1 MHFADFM
8 FFSSLILTWQHLK
21 CYSRLKMNASTLCSL
36 YGASKQIFK
45 EETMNYDYAKIAKEV
60 IQAVGGPQ
68 NIKSA
73 AHCATRLRLIVV
85 DRSLADDE
93 KVGEIDAVKGTF
105 FTAGQYQIIFGTGH
119 VNRVYEQITQLG
131 IAETTA
137 SEAKEAK
144 MDGKNQVQKAIRT
157 FGDVFVPVIPA
168 LVATGLFLGLK
179 GALLNNN
186 FLALFGMT
194 NADIPQTFQV
204 LVDVLSGTTFAF
216 LPAIVCWSTFRVFGG
231 SPVLGLILGLMLV
244 NGALPNAYSVADP
257 SSGVTPLMLFG
268 FIPIVGYQG
277 SILPAFVAG
286 VIGSK
291 LEKKLRKTVP
301 AVFDFMITPFLVLFV
316 MLVLSLLVIGP
327 LLHALENV
335 LLVIVEYALELPL
348 GIGGLIVG
356 FFWSIITLTG
366 VHHIFNMLEISLLA
380 STGFNPFNA
389 ILCMCGFSS
398 AGVCLAISIKARKKE
413 IRAIG
418 PSATVSALL
427 GIGEPA
433 LFGVI
438 LRYGMKPFLL
448 SCSINGVA
456 GMIAMLLGMK
466 GTGNGITTIPG
477 LLLYIYSPSQ
487 LMMYVILAVSTFA
500 VAFGLCWF
508 FAVPPEAMEVDRPK
522 ETKKDTPTP
531 APIAF
536 PDVLGAVAQGVF
548 VPMEEIPDPTFS
560 QGVLGV
566 CCGIDPE
573 TGKVYSPMD
582 GKISQLADTLHAVG
596 IEAEGVEL
604 LIHVGIDTVEMKGDG
619 FKNHVEEGQTVKKG
633 DLLLTMDLAKIKAAG
648 HPATIMVAVTN
659 SDDLASVEAVA
670 SGRLK
675 PGDNLMCLKA

>member
-1 MHFADFM
+1 M
-8 FFSSLILTWQHLK
+8 
-21 CYSRLKMNASTLCSL
+21 
-36 YGASKQIFK
+36 

-60 IQAVGGPQ
+60 IAAVGGSQ

-73 AHCATRLRLIVV
+73 AHCATRLRLIVA

-93 KVGEIDAVKGTF
+93 TVGEIDAVKGTF

-119 VNRVYEQITQLG
+119 VNRVYEQIIQLG

-179 GALLNNN
+179 GALLNDN
-186 FLALFGMT
+186 FLSLFGMT

-204 LVDVLSGTTFAF
+204 LVEVLSGTTFAF

-316 MLVLSLLVIGP
+316 MLILSLLVIGP

-348 GIGGLIVG
+348 GIGGLVVG

-487 LMMYVILAVSTFA
+487 LMMYVLLAVATFA
-500 VAFGLCWF
+500 VAFSLCWF
-508 FAVPPEAMEVDRPK
+508 FAVPPEVMEADAPK
-522 ETKKDTPTP
+522 GSKKK
-531 APIAF
+531 F
-536 PDVLGAVAQGVF
+536 PDVLGAVAQGSF
-548 VPMEEIPDPTFS
+548 VPMEEIPDPTFAE
-560 QGVLGV
+560 GVLGI
-566 CCGIDPE
+566 CCGIEPE
-573 TGKVYSPMD
+573 TGKVYAPMD
-582 GKISQLADTLHAVG
+582 GQISQLADTLHAVG

-619 FKNHVEEGQTVKKG
+619 FKSHIKEGQTVKKG
-633 DLLLTMDLAKIKAAG
+633 DLLLTMDLNKIKAAG

-659 SDDLASVEAVA
+659 SDDLSLVEATA
-670 SGRLK
+670 SGQLK
-675 PGDNLMCLKA
+675 PGDQLMRLKA

>member
-1 MHFADFM
+1 
-8 FFSSLILTWQHLK
+8 
-21 CYSRLKMNASTLCSL
+21 
-36 YGASKQIFK
+36 
-45 EETMNYDYAKIAKEV
+45 MNYDYAKIAKEV
-60 IQAVGGPQ
+60 IEAVGGSQ

-73 AHCATRLRLIVV
+73 AHCATRLRLIVA

-119 VNRVYEQITQLG
+119 VNRVYEQIIQLG

-244 NGALPNAYSVADP
+244 NGSLPNAYSVADP

-316 MLVLSLLVIGP
+316 MLILSLLVIGP

-335 LLVIVEYALELPL
+335 LLVIVEYALQLPL
-348 GIGGLIVG
+348 GIGGLVVG

-477 LLLYIYSPSQ
+477 LLLYIYAPSQ
-487 LMMYVILAVSTFA
+487 LMMYVTLAIATFA

-508 FAVPPEAMEVDRPK
+508 FAVPPEAMEADVPK
-522 ETKKDTPTP
+522 GSKKEAP
-531 APIAF
+531 ASAQSAF

-566 CCGIDPE
+566 CCGIDPQ
-573 TGKVYSPMD
+573 TGKVFSPMD

-619 FKNHVEEGQTVKKG
+619 FKSHVKEGQTIKKG

-670 SGRLK
+670 SGQLK
-675 PGDNLMCLKA
+675 PGDNLMRLKA

>member
-1 MHFADFM
+1 
-8 FFSSLILTWQHLK
+8 
-21 CYSRLKMNASTLCSL
+21 
-36 YGASKQIFK
+36 
-45 EETMNYDYAKIAKEV
+45 MNYDYAKIAKEV
-60 IQAVGGPQ
+60 IQAVGGSE

-73 AHCATRLRLIVV
+73 AHCATRLRLIVA

-119 VNRVYEQITQLG
+119 VNRVYEQIVQLG

-144 MDGKNQVQKAIRT
+144 MDGKNQIQKAIRT

-179 GALLNNN
+179 GALLNDN
-186 FLALFGMT
+186 FLSLLGMT
-194 NADIPQTFQV
+194 SADIPQTFQV

-244 NGALPNAYSVADP
+244 NGSLPNAYSVADP

-316 MLVLSLLVIGP
+316 MLILSLLVIGP

-335 LLVIVEYALELPL
+335 LLVIVEFALKLPF

-380 STGFNPFNA
+380 NTGFNPFNA

-487 LMMYVILAVSTFA
+487 LVMYVLLALATFA
-500 VAFGLCWF
+500 TAFCLCWF
-508 FAVPPEAMEVDRPK
+508 FAVPAEVMEA
-522 ETKKDTPTP
+522 DTPKGDKKEAPP
-531 APIAF
+531 APAAF
-536 PDVLGAVAQGVF
+536 PDVLGAVAQGRF
-548 VPMEEIPDPTFS
+548 VPMAEIPDPTFS
-560 QGVLGV
+560 QGVLGM
-566 CCGIDPE
+566 CCGVEPE
-573 TGKVYSPMD
+573 TGKVFSPMD
-582 GKISQLADTLHAVG
+582 GTISQLADTLHAVG
-596 IEAEGVEL
+596 IEAGGVEL
-604 LIHVGIDTVEMKGDG
+604 LIHVGVDTVEMKGDG
-619 FKNHVEEGQTVKKG
+619 FRSHVKEGQTVKKG
-633 DLLLTMDLAKIKAAG
+633 DLLLTMDLEKIKAAG

-670 SGRLK
+670 SGQLK
-675 PGDNLMCLKA
+675 PGDRLMCLKA

>member
-1 MHFADFM
+1 M
-8 FFSSLILTWQHLK
+8 S
-21 CYSRLKMNASTLCSL
+21 
-36 YGASKQIFK
+36 
-45 EETMNYDYAKIAKEV
+45 YDYAKIAKEV
-60 IQAVGGPQ
+60 IQAVGGAE

-73 AHCATRLRLIVV
+73 AHCATRRRLIVA

-144 MDGKNQVQKAIRT
+144 MDGKNQLQKAIRT

-179 GALLNNN
+179 GALLNDN
-186 FLALFGMT
+186 FLALFGMS
-194 NADIPQTFQV
+194 NADIPNTFQV

-244 NGALPNAYSVADP
+244 NGSLPNAYSVADP

-316 MLVLSLLVIGP
+316 MLILSLLVIGP

-466 GTGNGITTIPG
+466 GTGNGITTVPG
-477 LLLYIYSPSQ
+477 MLLYIYTPSQ
-487 LMMYVILAVSTFA
+487 LSMYVVLALATFIT
-500 VAFGLCWF
+500 AFSLCWF
-508 FAVPPEAMEVDRPK
+508 FAVPPEVMETDK
-522 ETKKDTPTP
+522 AAKKDAPRP
-531 APIAF
+531 APVPAPF
-536 PDVLGAVAQGVF
+536 PDVLGAAAQGTF

-560 QGVLGV
+560 QGVLGA

-582 GKISQLADTLHAVG
+582 GTVSQLADTLHAVG
-596 IEAEGVEL
+596 IEAGGVEL
-604 LIHVGIDTVEMKGDG
+604 LLHVGIDTVEMKGDG
-619 FKNHVEEGQTVKKG
+619 FKSHIKEGQNVKKG
-633 DLLLTMDLAKIKAAG
+633 DLLLTMDLEKIKAAG
-648 HPATIMVAVTN
+648 HPATIMVIVTN
-659 SDDLASVEAVA
+659 SDDLASVEASA
-670 SGRLK
+670 SGKLMPGDPLMRLK
-675 PGDNLMCLKA
+675 A

>member
-1 MHFADFM
+1 
-8 FFSSLILTWQHLK
+8 
-21 CYSRLKMNASTLCSL
+21 
-36 YGASKQIFK
+36 
-45 EETMNYDYAKIAKEV
+45 MNYDYAKIAKEV
-60 IQAVGGPQ
+60 IQAVGGSE
-68 NIKSA
+68 NIRSA
-73 AHCATRLRLIVV
+73 AHCATRLRLIVA

-119 VNRVYEQITQLG
+119 VNRVYEQITKLG

-144 MDGKNQVQKAIRT
+144 MDGKNQLQKAIRT

-244 NGALPNAYSVADP
+244 NGSLPNAYSVADP

-316 MLVLSLLVIGP
+316 MLILSLLVIGP

-398 AGVCLAISIKARKKE
+398 AGVCLAISIKAKKKE

-448 SCSINGVA
+448 SCSINGIA
-456 GMIAMLLGMK
+456 GMITMLLGMK

-477 LLLYIYSPSQ
+477 MLLYIYSPSQ
-487 LMMYVILAVSTFA
+487 LIMYVILAIATFIT
-500 VAFGLCWF
+500 AFALCWF
-508 FAVPPEAMEVDRPK
+508 FAVPPEVMVTEQPGKKEAPK
-522 ETKKDTPTP
+522 P
-531 APIAF
+531 APAPF
-536 PDVLGAVAQGVF
+536 PHTLGSAAQGTF
-548 VPMEEIPDPTFS
+548 VPMDEIPDPTFS
-560 QGVLGV
+560 QGILGM
-566 CCGIDPE
+566 CCGIEPE
-573 TGKVYSPMD
+573 TGKVYAPMD
-582 GKISQLADTLHAVG
+582 GTISQLADTLHAIG
-596 IEAEGVEL
+596 IEAGGVEL

-619 FKNHVEEGQTVKKG
+619 FKSHVKEGQAVKKG
-633 DLLLTMDLAKIKAAG
+633 DLLLTIDLEKIKAAG

-659 SDDLASVEAVA
+659 SDELASVEASA
-670 SGRLK
+670 SGKLM
-675 PGDNLMCLKA
+675 PGDPLMSLKAE

>member
-1 MHFADFM
+1 
-8 FFSSLILTWQHLK
+8 
-21 CYSRLKMNASTLCSL
+21 
-36 YGASKQIFK
+36 
-45 EETMNYDYAKIAKEV
+45 MNYDYAKIAKEV
-60 IQAVGGPQ
+60 IQAVGGPE

-73 AHCATRLRLIVV
+73 AHCATRLRLIVA

-119 VNRVYEQITQLG
+119 VNRVYEQITRLG

-179 GALLNNN
+179 GALLNDN

-194 NADIPQTFQV
+194 NADIPHTFQV

-244 NGALPNAYSVADP
+244 NGSLPNAYSVADP

-291 LEKKLRKTVP
+291 LEKKLRKTIP
-301 AVFDFMITPFLVLFV
+301 AVFDFMLTPFLVLFI
-316 MLVLSLLVIGP
+316 MLILSLLVIGP

-335 LLVIVEYALELPL
+335 LLVIVEYALELPF
-348 GIGGLIVG
+348 GIGGLVVG

-456 GMIAMLLGMK
+456 GMIAMLMGMK

-477 LLLYIYSPSQ
+477 TLLYIYSPSQ
-487 LMMYVILAVSTFA
+487 LAIYVILALATFA
-500 VAFGLCWF
+500 TAFCLCWF
-508 FAVPPEAMEVDRPK
+508 FAVPPEVMEADAPK
-522 ETKKDTPTP
+522 GEKKEVPP
-531 APIAF
+531 APAAF
-536 PDVLGAVAQGVF
+536 PDILGAVAQGTF
-548 VPMEEIPDPTFS
+548 VPMAEIPDPTFS
-560 QGVLGV
+560 QGVLGE
-566 CCGIDPE
+566 CCGVEPE
-573 TGKVYSPMD
+573 TGKVFSPMD
-582 GKISQLADTLHAVG
+582 GTISQLADTLHAVG

-604 LIHVGIDTVEMKGDG
+604 LIHVGVDTVEMKGDG
-619 FKNHVEEGQTVKKG
+619 FRSHVREGQTVKKG
-633 DLLLTMDLAKIKAAG
+633 DLLLTMDLEKIKAAG

-670 SGRLK
+670 SGQVK
-675 PGDNLMCLKA
+675 PGDQLMCLKA

>member
-1 MHFADFM
+1 
-8 FFSSLILTWQHLK
+8 
-21 CYSRLKMNASTLCSL
+21 
-36 YGASKQIFK
+36 
-45 EETMNYDYAKIAKEV
+45 MNYDYAKIAKEV
-60 IQAVGGPQ
+60 IQAVGGFE

-73 AHCATRLRLIVV
+73 AHCATRLRLIVA

-119 VNRVYEQITQLG
+119 VNRVYEQITKLG

-144 MDGKNQVQKAIRT
+144 MDGKNQLQKAIRT

-244 NGALPNAYSVADP
+244 NGSLPNAYSVADP

-316 MLVLSLLVIGP
+316 MLILSLLVIGP

-398 AGVCLAISIKARKKE
+398 AGVCLAISIKAKKKE

-448 SCSINGVA
+448 SCSINGIA
-456 GMIAMLLGMK
+456 GMITMLLGMK

-477 LLLYIYSPSQ
+477 MLLYIYSPSQ
-487 LMMYVILAVSTFA
+487 LIMYVILAIATFIT
-500 VAFGLCWF
+500 AFALCWF
-508 FAVPPEAMEVDRPK
+508 FAVPPEVMVTEQPGKKEAPK
-522 ETKKDTPTP
+522 P
-531 APIAF
+531 APAPF
-536 PDVLGAVAQGVF
+536 PHTLGAAAQGTF
-548 VPMEEIPDPTFS
+548 VPMDEIPDPTFS
-560 QGVLGV
+560 QGILGI
-566 CCGIDPE
+566 CCGIEPE
-573 TGKVYSPMD
+573 TGKVYAPMD
-582 GKISQLADTLHAVG
+582 GTISQLADTLHAIG
-596 IEAEGVEL
+596 IEAGGVEL

-619 FKNHVEEGQTVKKG
+619 FKSHVKEGQAVKKG
-633 DLLLTMDLAKIKAAG
+633 DLLLTIDLEKIKAAG

-659 SDDLASVEAVA
+659 SDELASVEASA
-670 SGRLK
+670 AGKLM
-675 PGDNLMCLKA
+675 PGDPLMSLKAE

>member
-1 MHFADFM
+1 
-8 FFSSLILTWQHLK
+8 
-21 CYSRLKMNASTLCSL
+21 
-36 YGASKQIFK
+36 
-45 EETMNYDYAKIAKEV
+45 MNYDYAKIAKEV
-60 IQAVGGPQ
+60 IQAVGGSE
-68 NIKSA
+68 NIRSA
-73 AHCATRLRLIVV
+73 AHCATRLRLIVA

-119 VNRVYEQITQLG
+119 VNRVYEQITKLG

-144 MDGKNQVQKAIRT
+144 MDGKNQLQKAIRT

-244 NGALPNAYSVADP
+244 NGSLPNAYSVADP

-316 MLVLSLLVIGP
+316 MLILSLLVIGP

-398 AGVCLAISIKARKKE
+398 AGVCLAISIKAKKKE

-448 SCSINGVA
+448 SCSINGIA
-456 GMIAMLLGMK
+456 GMITMLLGMK

-477 LLLYIYSPSQ
+477 MLLYIYSPSQ
-487 LMMYVILAVSTFA
+487 LIMYVILAIATFIT
-500 VAFGLCWF
+500 AFALCWF
-508 FAVPPEAMEVDRPK
+508 FAVPPEVMVTEQPGKKEAPK
-522 ETKKDTPTP
+522 P
-531 APIAF
+531 APAPF
-536 PDVLGAVAQGVF
+536 PHTLGAAAQGTF

-560 QGVLGV
+560 QGILGM
-566 CCGIDPE
+566 CCGIEPE

-582 GKISQLADTLHAVG
+582 GTISQLADTLHAIG
-596 IEAEGVEL
+596 IEAGGVEL

-619 FKNHVEEGQTVKKG
+619 FKSHIKEGQAVKKG
-633 DLLLTMDLAKIKAAG
+633 DLLLTIDLEKIKAAG

-659 SDDLASVEAVA
+659 SDELASVEASA
-670 SGRLK
+670 SGKLM
-675 PGDNLMCLKA
+675 PGDPLMSLKAE

>member
-1 MHFADFM
+1 
-8 FFSSLILTWQHLK
+8 
-21 CYSRLKMNASTLCSL
+21 
-36 YGASKQIFK
+36 
-45 EETMNYDYAKIAKEV
+45 
-60 IQAVGGPQ
+60 
-68 NIKSA
+68 
-73 AHCATRLRLIVV
+73 
-85 DRSLADDE
+85 
-93 KVGEIDAVKGTF
+93 
-105 FTAGQYQIIFGTGH
+105 
-119 VNRVYEQITQLG
+119 
-131 IAETTA
+131 
-137 SEAKEAK
+137 
-144 MDGKNQVQKAIRT
+144 
-157 FGDVFVPVIPA
+157 
-168 LVATGLFLGLK
+168 
-179 GALLNNN
+179 
-186 FLALFGMT
+186 
-194 NADIPQTFQV
+194 
-204 LVDVLSGTTFAF
+204 
-216 LPAIVCWSTFRVFGG
+216 
-231 SPVLGLILGLMLV
+231 
-244 NGALPNAYSVADP
+244 
-257 SSGVTPLMLFG
+257 MLFG

-316 MLVLSLLVIGP
+316 MLILSLLVIGP
-327 LLHALENV
+327 LLHALENI

-348 GIGGLIVG
+348 GIGGLVVG

-398 AGVCLAISIKARKKE
+398 AGVCLAISIKAKKKE

-487 LMMYVILAVSTFA
+487 LVMYVILALATFA

-508 FAVPPEAMEVDRPK
+508 FAVPPEVMEADAPK
-522 ETKKDTPTP
+522 GAKKEVPP
-531 APIAF
+531 APAAF
-536 PDVLGAVAQGVF
+536 PDVLGSVAQGTF
-548 VPMEEIPDPTFS
+548 VPMAEIPDPTFS
-560 QGVLGV
+560 QGILGV
-566 CCGIDPE
+566 CCGVEPDI
-573 TGKVYSPMD
+573 GKVFSPMD
-582 GKISQLADTLHAVG
+582 GTICQLADTLHAIG

-604 LIHVGIDTVEMKGDG
+604 LIHVGIDTVDMKGDG
-619 FKNHVEEGQTVKKG
+619 FESHVKEGQAVKKG
-633 DLLLTMDLAKIKAAG
+633 DLLLTMDLEKIRAAG
-648 HPATIMVAVTN
+648 HAATIMVAVTN
-659 SDDLASVEAVA
+659 SDDLASVEAAA
-670 SGRLK
+670 SGSLK
-675 PGDNLMCLKA
+675 PGDKLMCLKA

>member
-1 MHFADFM
+1 M
-8 FFSSLILTWQHLK
+8 S
-21 CYSRLKMNASTLCSL
+21 
-36 YGASKQIFK
+36 
-45 EETMNYDYAKIAKEV
+45 YDYAKIAKEV
-60 IQAVGGPQ
+60 IQAVGGPE

-73 AHCATRLRLIVV
+73 AHCATRLRLIVA

-179 GALLNNN
+179 GALLNDN
-186 FLALFGMT
+186 FLALFGMS
-194 NADIPQTFQV
+194 NADIPHTFQV

-244 NGALPNAYSVADP
+244 NGSLPNAYSVADP
-257 SSGVTPLMLFG
+257 ASGVTPLMLFG

-291 LEKKLRKTVP
+291 LEKKLRKTIP
-301 AVFDFMITPFLVLFV
+301 AVFDFMVTPFLVLFV
-316 MLVLSLLVIGP
+316 MLILSLLVIGP

-398 AGVCLAISIKARKKE
+398 AGVCLAISIKAKKKE

-477 LLLYIYSPSQ
+477 MLLYIYAPSQ
-487 LMMYVILAVSTFA
+487 LVMYVILALATFIT
-500 VAFGLCWF
+500 AFSLCWF
-508 FAVPPEAMEVDRPK
+508 FAVPPEVMETDKPAKKEAPK
-522 ETKKDTPTP
+522 P
-531 APIAF
+531 APAPF
-536 PDVLGAVAQGVF
+536 PDVLGAVAQGTF

-560 QGVLGV
+560 QGVLGA
-566 CCGIDPE
+566 CCGVEPE

-582 GKISQLADTLHAVG
+582 GTVSQLADTLHAIG
-596 IEAEGVEL
+596 IEAGGVEL
-604 LIHVGIDTVEMKGDG
+604 LLHVGIDTVDMKGDG
-619 FKNHVEEGQTVKKG
+619 FKSHIKEGQAVKKG
-633 DLLLTMDLAKIKAAG
+633 DLLLTMDLGKIKAAG
-648 HPATIMVAVTN
+648 HPATIMVIVTN
-659 SDDLASVEAVA
+659 SDDLASVEASA
-670 SGRLK
+670 SGKLMPGDPLMRLK
-675 PGDNLMCLKA
+675 A

>member
-1 MHFADFM
+1 M
-8 FFSSLILTWQHLK
+8 S
-21 CYSRLKMNASTLCSL
+21 
-36 YGASKQIFK
+36 
-45 EETMNYDYAKIAKEV
+45 YDYAKIAKEV
-60 IQAVGGPQ
+60 IQAVGGAE

-73 AHCATRLRLIVV
+73 AHCATRLRLIVA

-144 MDGKNQVQKAIRT
+144 MDGKNQIQKAIRT

-179 GALLNNN
+179 GALLNDN
-186 FLALFGMT
+186 FLALFGMS
-194 NADIPQTFQV
+194 NADIPNTFQV

-244 NGALPNAYSVADP
+244 NGSLPNAYSVADP

-316 MLVLSLLVIGP
+316 MLILSLLVIGP

-466 GTGNGITTIPG
+466 GTGNGITTVPG
-477 LLLYIYSPSQ
+477 MLLYIYTPSQ
-487 LMMYVILAVSTFA
+487 LAMYVVLALATFIT
-500 VAFGLCWF
+500 AFSLCWF
-508 FAVPPEAMEVDRPK
+508 FAVPPEVMETDK
-522 ETKKDTPTP
+522 AAKKDAPRP
-531 APIAF
+531 APVPVPF
-536 PDVLGAVAQGVF
+536 PDVLGAAAQGTF

-560 QGVLGV
+560 QGVLGA

-582 GKISQLADTLHAVG
+582 GTVSQLADTLHAVG
-596 IEAEGVEL
+596 IEAGGVEL
-604 LIHVGIDTVEMKGDG
+604 LLHVGIDTVEMKGDG
-619 FKNHVEEGQTVKKG
+619 FKSHIKEGQNVKKG
-633 DLLLTMDLAKIKAAG
+633 DLLLTMDLEKIKAAG
-648 HPATIMVAVTN
+648 HPATIMVIVTN
-659 SDDLASVEAVA
+659 SDDLASVETSA
-670 SGRLK
+670 SGKLMPGDPLMRLK
-675 PGDNLMCLKA
+675 A

>member
-1 MHFADFM
+1 
-8 FFSSLILTWQHLK
+8 
-21 CYSRLKMNASTLCSL
+21 
-36 YGASKQIFK
+36 
-45 EETMNYDYAKIAKEV
+45 MNYDYSKIAKEV
-60 IQAVGGPQ
+60 IQAVGGAE

-73 AHCATRLRLIVV
+73 AHCATRLRLIVA

-93 KVGEIDAVKGTF
+93 RVGEIDAVKGTF

-119 VNRVYEQITQLG
+119 VNRVYEQVIRLG

-144 MDGKNQVQKAIRT
+144 MDGKNQLQKAIRT

-194 NADIPQTFQV
+194 NADIPQSFQV

-244 NGALPNAYSVADP
+244 NGSLPNAYSVADP

-301 AVFDFMITPFLVLFV
+301 AVFDFMITPFLVLFI
-316 MLVLSLLVIGP
+316 MLILSLLIIGP

-335 LLVIVEYALELPL
+335 LLVIVEYALGLPL
-348 GIGGLIVG
+348 GIGGLVVG

-448 SCSINGVA
+448 SCSINGIA
-456 GMIAMLLGMK
+456 GMITMLLGMK

-487 LMMYVILAVSTFA
+487 LGMYVVLALATFIT
-500 VAFGLCWF
+500 AFCLCWF
-508 FAVPPEAMEVDRPK
+508 FAVPPEVMEADKPK
-522 ETKKDTPTP
+522 GAKTEEPKP
-531 APIAF
+531 AVIPF
-536 PDVLGAVAQGVF
+536 PDTLGSVAQGTF
-548 VPMEEIPDPTFS
+548 VPMNDIPDPTFS
-560 QGVLGV
+560 QGVLGM
-566 CCGIDPE
+566 CCGVEPE
-573 TGKVYSPMD
+573 IGKVYAPMD
-582 GKISQLADTLHAVG
+582 GTIIQLADTLHAVG
-596 IEAEGVEL
+596 IEAGGVEL
-604 LIHVGIDTVEMKGDG
+604 LIHVGVDTVEMKGDG
-619 FKNHVEEGQTVKKG
+619 FKSHIKEGQTVKKG
-633 DLLLTMDLAKIKAAG
+633 ELLLTIDLDKIKAAG
-648 HPATIMVAVTN
+648 HPATIMTAITN
-659 SDDLASVEAVA
+659 SDDLTSVEAAA
-670 SGRLK
+670 SGQLK
-675 PGDNLMCLKA
+675 PGDPIMRLKA

>member
-1 MHFADFM
+1 
-8 FFSSLILTWQHLK
+8 
-21 CYSRLKMNASTLCSL
+21 
-36 YGASKQIFK
+36 
-45 EETMNYDYAKIAKEV
+45 MNYDYAKIAKEV
-60 IQAVGGPQ
+60 IQAVGGSE

-73 AHCATRLRLIVV
+73 AHCATRLRLIVA

-119 VNRVYEQITQLG
+119 VNRVYEQIVQLG

-144 MDGKNQVQKAIRT
+144 MDGKNQLQKAIRT

-244 NGALPNAYSVADP
+244 NGSLPNAYSVADP

-301 AVFDFMITPFLVLFV
+301 AVFDFMITPFLVLFI
-316 MLVLSLLVIGP
+316 MLILSLLVIGP

-348 GIGGLIVG
+348 GIGGLVVG

-398 AGVCLAISIKARKKE
+398 AGVCLAISIKAKRKE

-456 GMIAMLLGMK
+456 GMIAMLIGMK

-487 LMMYVILAVSTFA
+487 LMMYVLLALSTFA

-508 FAVPPEAMEVDRPK
+508 FAVPPEAMEADVPK
-522 ETKKDTPTP
+522 GSKKDTPEPAP
-531 APIAF
+531 APIPF
-536 PDVLGAVAQGVF
+536 PDVLGAVAQGTF
-548 VPMEEIPDPTFS
+548 VPMTEIPDPTFS
-560 QGVLGV
+560 QGVLGT
-566 CCGIDPE
+566 CCGITPE
-573 TGKVYSPMD
+573 IGKVYSPMD
-582 GKISQLADTLHAVG
+582 GKIIQLADTLHAVG

-619 FKNHVEEGQTVKKG
+619 FKSHVKEGQTVKKG
-633 DLLLTMDLAKIKAAG
+633 DLLLSMDLEKIKAAG
-648 HPATIMVAVTN
+648 HPTTIMVAVTN
-659 SDDLASVEAVA
+659 SDDLASVEATA
-670 SGRLK
+670 SGQLK
-675 PGDNLMCLKA
+675 PGDQFMCLKA

>member
-1 MHFADFM
+1 
-8 FFSSLILTWQHLK
+8 
-21 CYSRLKMNASTLCSL
+21 
-36 YGASKQIFK
+36 
-45 EETMNYDYAKIAKEV
+45 MNYDYAKIAKEV
-60 IQAVGGPQ
+60 IQAVGGSE

-73 AHCATRLRLIVV
+73 AHCATRLRLIVA

-93 KVGEIDAVKGTF
+93 TVGEIDAVKGTF

-119 VNRVYEQITQLG
+119 VNRVYEQIVRLG

-144 MDGKNQVQKAIRT
+144 MDGKNQLQKAIRT

-194 NADIPQTFQV
+194 NADIPQSFQV

-244 NGALPNAYSVADP
+244 NGSLPNAYSVADP
-257 SSGVTPLMLFG
+257 ASGVTPLMLFG

-301 AVFDFMITPFLVLFV
+301 PVFDFMITPFLVLFV
-316 MLVLSLLVIGP
+316 MLILSLLVIGP
-327 LLHALENV
+327 LLHALENI
-335 LLVIVEYALELPL
+335 LLVIVEYALELPF
-348 GIGGLIVG
+348 GIGGLVVG

-398 AGVCLAISIKARKKE
+398 AGVCLAISLKARKKE

-448 SCSINGVA
+448 SCSINGIA
-456 GMIAMLLGMK
+456 GMIAMLIGMK

-487 LMMYVILAVSTFA
+487 LMMYVILAIATFA
-500 VAFGLCWF
+500 VAFSLCWF
-508 FAVPPEAMEVDRPK
+508 FAVPPEAMEVDKPRGAKQDVPAPA
-522 ETKKDTPTP
+522 PTP
-531 APIAF
+531 APF

-560 QGVLGV
+560 EGVLGI
-566 CCGIDPE
+566 CCGIEPE
-573 TGKVYSPMD
+573 TGNVYSPMD
-582 GKISQLADTLHAVG
+582 GTISQLADTLHAVG

-619 FKNHVEEGQTVKKG
+619 FKSHVKEGAAVKKG
-633 DLLLTMDLAKIKAAG
+633 DLLLTMDLEKIKAAG

-659 SDDLASVEAVA
+659 SDDLTSVEAAA
-670 SGRLK
+670 SGQLM
-675 PGDNLMCLKA
+675 PGDRLMCLKA

>member
-1 MHFADFM
+1 
-8 FFSSLILTWQHLK
+8 
-21 CYSRLKMNASTLCSL
+21 
-36 YGASKQIFK
+36 
-45 EETMNYDYAKIAKEV
+45 MNYDYAKIAKEV
-60 IQAVGGPQ
+60 IQAVGGAE

-73 AHCATRLRLIVV
+73 AHCATRLRLIVA

-144 MDGKNQVQKAIRT
+144 MDGKNQIQKAIRT

-244 NGALPNAYSVADP
+244 NGSLPNAYSVADP
-257 SSGVTPLMLFG
+257 SSGVTPLILFG

-316 MLVLSLLVIGP
+316 MLILSLLVIGP

-335 LLVIVEYALELPL
+335 LLIIVEYALELPF

-398 AGVCLAISIKARKKE
+398 AGVCLAISIKAKKKE

-448 SCSINGVA
+448 SCSINGIA

-477 LLLYIYSPSQ
+477 MLLYIYTPSQ
-487 LMMYVILAVSTFA
+487 LIMYVILALATFIT
-500 VAFGLCWF
+500 AFCLCWF
-508 FAVPPEAMEVDRPK
+508 FAVPPEVMETDHAV
-522 ETKKDTPTP
+522 KKDIPAP
-531 APIAF
+531 APIPF
-536 PDVLGAVAQGVF
+536 PDVLGAAAQGTF

-566 CCGIDPE
+566 CCGIEPE

-582 GKISQLADTLHAVG
+582 GTISQLADTLHAVG
-596 IEAEGVEL
+596 IEAGGVEL
-604 LIHVGIDTVEMKGDG
+604 LIHVGIDTVGMNGNG
-619 FKNHVEEGQTVKKG
+619 FKSHITEGQTVKKG
-633 DLLLTMDLAKIKAAG
+633 DLLLTMDLEKIKAAG
-648 HPATIMVAVTN
+648 HPATIMVIVTN
-659 SDDLASVEAVA
+659 SDDLSSVEASA
-670 SGRLK
+670 SGKLMPGDPLMRLK
-675 PGDNLMCLKA
+675 A

>member
-1 MHFADFM
+1 
-8 FFSSLILTWQHLK
+8 
-21 CYSRLKMNASTLCSL
+21 
-36 YGASKQIFK
+36 
-45 EETMNYDYAKIAKEV
+45 MNYDYAKIAKEV
-60 IQAVGGPQ
+60 IQAVGGSE
-68 NIKSA
+68 NIRSA
-73 AHCATRLRLIVV
+73 AHCATRLRLIVA

-119 VNRVYEQITQLG
+119 VNRVYEQIVQLG

-144 MDGKNQVQKAIRT
+144 MDGKNQLQKAIRT

-244 NGALPNAYSVADP
+244 NGSLPNAYSVADP
-257 SSGVTPLMLFG
+257 SSGVTPLMLLG

-316 MLVLSLLVIGP
+316 MLILSLLVIGP

-335 LLVIVEYALELPL
+335 LLVIVEYALGLPL

-477 LLLYIYSPSQ
+477 LLLYIYAPSQ
-487 LMMYVILAVSTFA
+487 LVMYLILASATFA
-500 VAFGLCWF
+500 AAFCLCWF
-508 FAVPPEAMEVDRPK
+508 FAVPPEVMETDNTKGNKK
-522 ETKKDTPTP
+522 EVPAP
-531 APIAF
+531 APISF
-536 PDVLGAVAQGVF
+536 PDVLGAVAQGDF

-566 CCGIDPE
+566 CCGINPE

-582 GKISQLADTLHAVG
+582 GTISQLADTLHAVG

-619 FKNHVEEGQTVKKG
+619 FRSHVKEGQTVRKG
-633 DLLLTMDLAKIKAAG
+633 DLLLTMDLEKIKAAG
-648 HPATIMVAVTN
+648 HPSTIMVAVTN

-670 SGRLK
+670 SGQLK
-675 PGDNLMCLKA
+675 PGDQLMRLKA

>member
-1 MHFADFM
+1 M
-8 FFSSLILTWQHLK
+8 S
-21 CYSRLKMNASTLCSL
+21 
-36 YGASKQIFK
+36 
-45 EETMNYDYAKIAKEV
+45 YDYAKIAKEV
-60 IQAVGGPQ
+60 IQAVGGAE

-73 AHCATRLRLIVV
+73 AHCATRLRLIVA

-144 MDGKNQVQKAIRT
+144 MDGKNQLQKAIRT

-179 GALLNNN
+179 GALLNDN
-186 FLALFGMT
+186 FLALFGMS
-194 NADIPQTFQV
+194 NADIPNTFQV

-244 NGALPNAYSVADP
+244 NGSLPNAYSVADP

-316 MLVLSLLVIGP
+316 MLILSLLVIGP

-335 LLVIVEYALELPL
+335 LLVFVEYALELPL

-466 GTGNGITTIPG
+466 GTGNGITTVPG
-477 LLLYIYSPSQ
+477 MLLYIYTPSQ
-487 LMMYVILAVSTFA
+487 LAMYVVLALATFIT
-500 VAFGLCWF
+500 AFSLCWF
-508 FAVPPEAMEVDRPK
+508 FAVPPEVMETDK
-522 ETKKDTPTP
+522 AAKKDAPRP
-531 APIAF
+531 APVPVPF
-536 PDVLGAVAQGVF
+536 PDVLGAAAQGTF

-560 QGVLGV
+560 QGVLGA

-582 GKISQLADTLHAVG
+582 GTVSQLADTLHAVG
-596 IEAEGVEL
+596 IEAGGVEL
-604 LIHVGIDTVEMKGDG
+604 LLHVGIDTVEMKGDG
-619 FKNHVEEGQTVKKG
+619 FKSHIKEGQNVKKG
-633 DLLLTMDLAKIKAAG
+633 DLLLTMDLEKIKAAG
-648 HPATIMVAVTN
+648 HSATIMVIVTN
-659 SDDLASVEAVA
+659 SDDLASVEASA
-670 SGRLK
+670 SGKLMPGDPLMRLK
-675 PGDNLMCLKA
+675 A

>member
-1 MHFADFM
+1 M
-8 FFSSLILTWQHLK
+8 S
-21 CYSRLKMNASTLCSL
+21 
-36 YGASKQIFK
+36 
-45 EETMNYDYAKIAKEV
+45 YDYAKIAKEV
-60 IQAVGGPQ
+60 IQAVGGAE

-73 AHCATRLRLIVV
+73 AHCATRLRLIVA

-144 MDGKNQVQKAIRT
+144 MDGKNQLQKAIRT

-179 GALLNNN
+179 GALLNDN
-186 FLALFGMT
+186 FLALFGMS
-194 NADIPQTFQV
+194 NADIPNTFQV

-231 SPVLGLILGLMLV
+231 SPVLGRILGVMGV
-244 NGALPNAYSVADP
+244 NGSLPNAYSVADP

-316 MLVLSLLVIGP
+316 MLILSLLVIGP

-466 GTGNGITTIPG
+466 GTGNGITTVPG
-477 LLLYIYSPSQ
+477 MLLYIYTPSQ
-487 LMMYVILAVSTFA
+487 LAMYVVLALATFIT
-500 VAFGLCWF
+500 AFSLCWF
-508 FAVPPEAMEVDRPK
+508 FAVPPEVMETDK
-522 ETKKDTPTP
+522 AAKKDAPRP
-531 APIAF
+531 APVPVPF
-536 PDVLGAVAQGVF
+536 PDVLGAAAQGTF

-560 QGVLGV
+560 QGVLGA

-582 GKISQLADTLHAVG
+582 GTVSQLADTLHAVG
-596 IEAEGVEL
+596 IEAGGVEL
-604 LIHVGIDTVEMKGDG
+604 LLHVGIDTVEMKGDG
-619 FKNHVEEGQTVKKG
+619 FKSHIKEGQNVKKG
-633 DLLLTMDLAKIKAAG
+633 DLLLTMDLEKIKAAG
-648 HPATIMVAVTN
+648 HPATIMVIVTN
-659 SDDLASVEAVA
+659 SDDLASVEASA
-670 SGRLK
+670 SGKLMPGDPLMRLK
-675 PGDNLMCLKA
+675 A

>member
-1 MHFADFM
+1 
-8 FFSSLILTWQHLK
+8 
-21 CYSRLKMNASTLCSL
+21 
-36 YGASKQIFK
+36 
-45 EETMNYDYAKIAKEV
+45 MNYDYAKIAKEV
-60 IQAVGGPQ
+60 IAAVGGSQ

-73 AHCATRLRLIVV
+73 AHCATRLRLIVA

-93 KVGEIDAVKGTF
+93 TVGEIDAVKGTF

-119 VNRVYEQITQLG
+119 VNRVYEQIIQLG

-179 GALLNNN
+179 GALLNDN
-186 FLALFGMT
+186 FLSLFGMT

-204 LVDVLSGTTFAF
+204 LVEVLSGTTFAF

-316 MLVLSLLVIGP
+316 MLILSLLVIGP

-348 GIGGLIVG
+348 GIGGLVVG

-487 LMMYVILAVSTFA
+487 LMMYVLLAIATFA
-500 VAFGLCWF
+500 VAFSLCWF
-508 FAVPPEAMEVDRPK
+508 FAVPPEVMEAEAPK
-522 ETKKDTPTP
+522 GGKKK
-531 APIAF
+531 F
-536 PDVLGAVAQGVF
+536 PDVLGAVAQGSF
-548 VPMEEIPDPTFS
+548 VPMEEIPDPTFAE
-560 QGVLGV
+560 GVLGI
-566 CCGIDPE
+566 CCGIEPE
-573 TGKVYSPMD
+573 TGKVYAPMD
-582 GKISQLADTLHAVG
+582 GQISQLADTLHAVG

-619 FKNHVEEGQTVKKG
+619 FRSHIKEGQTVKKG
-633 DLLLTMDLAKIKAAG
+633 DLLLTMDLNKIKAAG

-659 SDDLASVEAVA
+659 SDDLSLVEATA
-670 SGRLK
+670 SGQLK
-675 PGDNLMCLKA
+675 PGDQLMRLKA

>member
-1 MHFADFM
+1 
-8 FFSSLILTWQHLK
+8 
-21 CYSRLKMNASTLCSL
+21 
-36 YGASKQIFK
+36 
-45 EETMNYDYAKIAKEV
+45 MNYDYAKIAKEV
-60 IQAVGGPQ
+60 IQAVGGSE

-73 AHCATRLRLIVV
+73 AHCATRLRLIVA

-119 VNRVYEQITQLG
+119 VNRVYEQIIQLG

-179 GALLNNN
+179 GALLNDN
-186 FLALFGMT
+186 FLSLFGMT
-194 NADIPQTFQV
+194 NSDIPHTFQV

-244 NGALPNAYSVADP
+244 NGSLPNAYSVADP

-316 MLVLSLLVIGP
+316 MLILSLLVIGP
-327 LLHALENV
+327 LLHALENI
-335 LLVIVEYALELPL
+335 LLVIVEYALGLPF
-348 GIGGLIVG
+348 GIGGLVVG

-448 SCSINGVA
+448 SCSINGIA

-487 LMMYVILAVSTFA
+487 MAMYVILAIATFII
-500 VAFGLCWF
+500 AFCLCWF
-508 FAVPPEAMEVDRPK
+508 FAVPPEVMETESPK
-522 ETKKDTPTP
+522 GSKQEDSAD
-531 APIAF
+531 APITF
-536 PDVLGAVAQGVF
+536 PDVLGSVAQGTF

-560 QGVLGV
+560 QGILGI
-566 CCGIDPE
+566 CCGINPE
-573 TGKVYSPMD
+573 TGNVYSPMN
-582 GKISQLADTLHAVG
+582 GKISQLADTLHAIG

-619 FKNHVEEGQTVKKG
+619 FKSHVKEGQTVKKG
-633 DLLLTMDLAKIKAAG
+633 DLLLTMDLKKIQAAG
-648 HPATIMVAVTN
+648 HPSTIMVAVTN
-659 SDDLASVEAVA
+659 SDELASVETVA
-670 SGRLK
+670 SGQLQ
-675 PGDNLMCLKA
+675 PGDQLMCLKA

>member
-1 MHFADFM
+1 
-8 FFSSLILTWQHLK
+8 
-21 CYSRLKMNASTLCSL
+21 
-36 YGASKQIFK
+36 
-45 EETMNYDYAKIAKEV
+45 MNYDYAKIAKEV
-60 IQAVGGPQ
+60 IQAVGGAE

-73 AHCATRLRLIVV
+73 AHCATRLRLIVA

-144 MDGKNQVQKAIRT
+144 MDGKNKVQKAIRT

-179 GALLNNN
+179 GALLNDN
-186 FLALFGMT
+186 FLSLFGMT
-194 NADIPQTFQV
+194 NADVPHTFQV
-204 LVDVLSGTTFAF
+204 LVEVLSGTTFAF

-316 MLVLSLLVIGP
+316 MLILSLLVIGP

-348 GIGGLIVG
+348 GIGGLVVG

-398 AGVCLAISIKARKKE
+398 AGVCLAISIKAKKKE

-487 LMMYVILAVSTFA
+487 LAMYVILALSTFA

-508 FAVPPEAMEVDRPK
+508 FAVPPEVMEADAPK
-522 ETKKDTPTP
+522 GNKKDAP
-531 APIAF
+531 APTRAPAQIAF
-536 PDVLGAVAQGVF
+536 PDVLGSVAQGVF

-560 QGVLGV
+560 QGVLGI
-566 CCGIDPE
+566 CCGVDPE

-582 GKISQLADTLHAVG
+582 GRISTLADTLHAIG
-596 IEAEGVEL
+596 IEADGVEL
-604 LIHVGIDTVEMKGDG
+604 LIHVGIDTVAMKGDG
-619 FKNHVEEGQTVKKG
+619 FKSHVEEGQTVKKG
-633 DLLLTMDLAKIKAAG
+633 DLLLTMDLEKIKAAG

-659 SDDLASVEAVA
+659 SDDLTSVEAVA
-670 SGRLK
+670 SGQLK
-675 PGDNLMCLKA
+675 PGDQLMCLKA

>member
-1 MHFADFM
+1 MLFSQQDEREYIMCVFM
-8 FFSSLILTWQHLK
+8 VHQNK
-21 CYSRLKMNASTLCSL
+21 
-36 YGASKQIFK
+36 IFK

-60 IQAVGGPQ
+60 IQAVGGSE

-73 AHCATRLRLIVV
+73 AHCATRLRLIVA

-179 GALLNNN
+179 GALLNDN

-244 NGALPNAYSVADP
+244 NGSLPNAYSVADP

-316 MLVLSLLVIGP
+316 MLILSLLVIGP

-335 LLVIVEYALELPL
+335 LLVIVEYALKLPF
-348 GIGGLIVG
+348 GIGGLVVG

-466 GTGNGITTIPG
+466 GTGNGITTVPG

-487 LMMYVILAVSTFA
+487 LMMYVILAIATFA

-508 FAVPPEAMEVDRPK
+508 FAVPPEAMEA
-522 ETKKDTPTP
+522 DTPKGSKKEVPAP
-531 APIAF
+531 APIPF
-536 PDVLGAVAQGVF
+536 PDVLGAVAQGSF
-548 VPMEEIPDPTFS
+548 VPMEAIPDPTFS
-560 QGVLGV
+560 QGVLGI

-604 LIHVGIDTVEMKGDG
+604 LIHVGIDTVDMKGDG
-619 FKNHVEEGQTVKKG
+619 FKSHVKEGQTVKKG
-633 DLLLTMDLAKIKAAG
+633 ELLLTMDLEKIKAAG
-648 HPATIMVAVTN
+648 HPSTIMIAVTN
-659 SDDLASVEAVA
+659 SDNLTSVETVA
-670 SGRLK
+670 SGQLK
-675 PGDNLMCLKA
+675 PGDKLMCLKA

>member
-1 MHFADFM
+1 
-8 FFSSLILTWQHLK
+8 
-21 CYSRLKMNASTLCSL
+21 
-36 YGASKQIFK
+36 
-45 EETMNYDYAKIAKEV
+45 MNYDYAKIAKEV
-60 IQAVGGPQ
+60 IQAVGGSE
-68 NIKSA
+68 NIRSA
-73 AHCATRLRLIVV
+73 AHCATRLRLIVA

-119 VNRVYEQITQLG
+119 VNRVYEQITKLG

-144 MDGKNQVQKAIRT
+144 MDGKNQLQKAIRT

-244 NGALPNAYSVADP
+244 NGSLPNAYSVADP

-316 MLVLSLLVIGP
+316 MLILSLLVIGP

-398 AGVCLAISIKARKKE
+398 AGVCLAISIKAKKKE

-448 SCSINGVA
+448 SCSINGIA
-456 GMIAMLLGMK
+456 GMITMLLGMK

-477 LLLYIYSPSQ
+477 MLLYIYSPSQ
-487 LMMYVILAVSTFA
+487 LIMYVILAIATFIT
-500 VAFGLCWF
+500 AFALCWF
-508 FAVPPEAMEVDRPK
+508 FAVPPEVMEIDQKVKK
-522 ETKKDTPTP
+522 ETETPKP
-531 APIAF
+531 APAPF
-536 PDVLGAVAQGVF
+536 PHTLGSAAQGTF

-560 QGVLGV
+560 QGILGM
-566 CCGIDPE
+566 CCGIEPE
-573 TGKVYSPMD
+573 TGKVYAPMD
-582 GKISQLADTLHAVG
+582 GTISQLADTLHAIG
-596 IEAEGVEL
+596 IEAGGVEL

-619 FKNHVEEGQTVKKG
+619 FKSHVKEGQAVKKG
-633 DLLLTMDLAKIKAAG
+633 DLLLTIDLEKIKAAG

-659 SDDLASVEAVA
+659 SDELASVEASA
-670 SGRLK
+670 SGKLM
-675 PGDNLMCLKA
+675 PGDPLMSLKAE

>member
-1 MHFADFM
+1 
-8 FFSSLILTWQHLK
+8 
-21 CYSRLKMNASTLCSL
+21 
-36 YGASKQIFK
+36 
-45 EETMNYDYAKIAKEV
+45 MNYDYAKIAKEV
-60 IQAVGGPQ
+60 IQAVGGSE

-73 AHCATRLRLIVV
+73 AHCATRLRLIVA

-119 VNRVYEQITQLG
+119 VNRVYEQIIQLG

-144 MDGKNQVQKAIRT
+144 MDGKNQLQKAIRT

-179 GALLNNN
+179 GALLNDN
-186 FLALFGMT
+186 FLALLGMT
-194 NADIPQTFQV
+194 SADIPQTFQV

-244 NGALPNAYSVADP
+244 NGSLPNAYSVADP

-316 MLVLSLLVIGP
+316 MLILSLLVIGP
-327 LLHALENV
+327 ILHALENI
-335 LLVIVEYALELPL
+335 LLIIVEYALELPF
-348 GIGGLIVG
+348 GIGGLVVG

-448 SCSINGVA
+448 SCSINGIA

-487 LMMYVILAVSTFA
+487 LVMYVILAFATFA
-500 VAFGLCWF
+500 TAFCLCWF
-508 FAVPPEAMEVDRPK
+508 FAVPPEVMEADSPK
-522 ETKKDTPTP
+522 GNKKEVLAP
-531 APIAF
+531 APISF
-536 PDVLGAVAQGVF
+536 PDVLGAVAQGTF

-560 QGVLGV
+560 QGVLGI

-582 GKISQLADTLHAVG
+582 GTISQLADTLHAVG
-596 IEAEGVEL
+596 IEAKGVEL

-619 FKNHVEEGQTVKKG
+619 FKSYVKEGQTVKKG
-633 DLLLTMDLAKIKAAG
+633 DLLLTMDLKKIKAAG
-648 HPATIMVAVTN
+648 HPATIMIAVTN
-659 SDDLASVEAVA
+659 SDDLASVETVA
-670 SGRLK
+670 SGQLM
-675 PGDNLMCLKA
+675 PGDQLMCLKA

>member
-1 MHFADFM
+1 M
-8 FFSSLILTWQHLK
+8 S
-21 CYSRLKMNASTLCSL
+21 
-36 YGASKQIFK
+36 
-45 EETMNYDYAKIAKEV
+45 YDYAKIAKEV
-60 IQAVGGPQ
+60 IQAMGGPE

-73 AHCATRLRLIVV
+73 AHCATRLRLIVA

-179 GALLNNN
+179 GALLNDN
-186 FLALFGMT
+186 FLALFGMS
-194 NADIPQTFQV
+194 NADIPHTFQV

-244 NGALPNAYSVADP
+244 NGSLPNAYSVADP
-257 SSGVTPLMLFG
+257 ASGVTPLMLFG

-291 LEKKLRKTVP
+291 LEKKLRKTIP
-301 AVFDFMITPFLVLFV
+301 AVFDFMVTPFLVLFV
-316 MLVLSLLVIGP
+316 MLILSLLVIGP

-398 AGVCLAISIKARKKE
+398 AGVCLAISIKAKKKE

-477 LLLYIYSPSQ
+477 MLLYIYAPSQ
-487 LMMYVILAVSTFA
+487 LVMYVILALATFIT
-500 VAFGLCWF
+500 AFSLCWF
-508 FAVPPEAMEVDRPK
+508 FAVPPEVMETDKPAKKEAPK
-522 ETKKDTPTP
+522 P
-531 APIAF
+531 APAPF
-536 PDVLGAVAQGVF
+536 PDVLGAVAQGTF

-560 QGVLGV
+560 QGVLGA
-566 CCGIDPE
+566 CCGIEPE

-582 GKISQLADTLHAVG
+582 GTVSQLADTLHAIG
-596 IEAEGVEL
+596 IEAGGVEL
-604 LIHVGIDTVEMKGDG
+604 LLHVGIDTVDMKGDG
-619 FKNHVEEGQTVKKG
+619 FKSHIKEGQAVKKG
-633 DLLLTMDLAKIKAAG
+633 DLLLTMDLEKIKAAG
-648 HPATIMVAVTN
+648 HPATIMVIVTN
-659 SDDLASVEAVA
+659 SDDLASVEASA
-670 SGRLK
+670 SGKLMPGDPLMRLK
-675 PGDNLMCLKA
+675 A

>member
-1 MHFADFM
+1 
-8 FFSSLILTWQHLK
+8 
-21 CYSRLKMNASTLCSL
+21 
-36 YGASKQIFK
+36 
-45 EETMNYDYAKIAKEV
+45 MNYDYAKIAKEV
-60 IQAVGGPQ
+60 IQAVGGAE

-73 AHCATRLRLIVV
+73 AHCATRLRLIVA

-119 VNRVYEQITQLG
+119 VNRVYEQITRLG

-179 GALLNNN
+179 GALLNDN
-186 FLALFGMT
+186 FLSLFGMT
-194 NADIPQTFQV
+194 NADIPHTFQV
-204 LVDVLSGTTFAF
+204 LVEVLSGTTFAF

-301 AVFDFMITPFLVLFV
+301 AVFDFMVTPFLVLFI
-316 MLVLSLLVIGP
+316 MLILSLLVIGP
-327 LLHALENV
+327 ILHALENV

-380 STGFNPFNA
+380 NTGFNPFNA

-448 SCSINGVA
+448 SCSINGIA

-487 LMMYVILAVSTFA
+487 LAMYVILAISTFA
-500 VAFGLCWF
+500 IAFGLCWF
-508 FAVPPEAMEVDRPK
+508 FAVPPEVMEVDAPK
-522 ETKKDTPTP
+522 ESKKDAPAAAP
-531 APIAF
+531 EAAPIAF
-536 PDVLGAVAQGVF
+536 PDVLGSVAQGVF
-548 VPMEEIPDPTFS
+548 VPMEEIPDPTFA
-560 QGVLGV
+560 QGVLGT
-566 CCGIDPE
+566 CCGVEPE

-582 GKISQLADTLHAVG
+582 GKISTLADTLHALG

-619 FKNHVEEGQTVKKG
+619 FKSHVKEGQTVKKG
-633 DLLLTMDLAKIKAAG
+633 DLLLTMDLEKIKAAG
-648 HPATIMVAVTN
+648 HPATIMIAVTN

-670 SGRLK
+670 SGQLK
-675 PGDNLMCLKA
+675 PGDRLMCLKA